1 MSLEY
6 IRRTYHVPA
15 KRGGII
21 VYGASDGESIK
32 ARITGSRGHQ
42 LRARMMRNDGTFDK
56 RAALFHPTWHITYL
70 SARPAGSAP
79 SEGRTPCSP
88 NPANP
93 HALA

>member
-32 ARITGSRGHQ
+32 ARITGARGHQ
-42 LRARMMRNDGTFDK
+42 LRARMERTDGTFN
-56 RAALFHPTWHITYL
+56 RRSALFHPTWHITYL
-70 SARPAGSAP
+70 QPTP
-79 SEGRTPCSP
+79 PTRTP
-88 NPANP
+88 
-93 HALA
+93 